1 MRYKLNMKE
10 ECIEVYEEHM
20 TNNSEEHMINNP
32 KEYLT
37 DDSIQENQVI
47 SQMINMNESSEEK
60 NKFKYQMFGNAIQY
74 GSVLISEGIKAISH
88 IISQKKELELEQLKK
103 EMAIM
108 ENKKIENDNIKK
120 RLELELNNIEND
132 YLNNSIINYK
142 YEKNLSNTEKME
154 EIHNNLKNELKNI
167 INELILNDNFIE
179 NIKKKNIKSN
189 NRKKKVIKNK

>member
-60 NKFKYQMFGNAIQY
+60 NNLNTKC
-74 GSVLISEGIKAISH
+74 
-88 IISQKKELELEQLKK
+88 LE
-103 EMAIM
+103 MPYNM
-108 ENKKIENDNIKK
+108 EV
-120 RLELELNNIEND
+120 
-132 YLNNSIINYK
+132 Y
-142 YEKNLSNTEKME
+142 
-154 EIHNNLKNELKNI
+154 
-167 INELILNDNFIE
+167 
-179 NIKKKNIKSN
+179 
-189 NRKKKVIKNK
+189 